1 MSQSNKKRVVAIVND
16 CFGVSGLFRKR
27 KDLFDYINWEP
38 GATGY
43 DIMILTGG
51 SDINSNLYKEKA
63 KFCGWFNDKRDAFEL
78 QAIKEA
84 GDKVLK
90 AGICRGAQLL
100 NVHNGGTLWQDVN
113 NHSGNHMSKDLR
125 TNKWVVLSSAH
136 HQMMRPVGNFEL
148 IAVAERATLRR
159 AEKDEL
165 TGINPDPEVIWFPD
179 TKSLCFQAHPEFGP
193 QECEDYFFNLLDE
206 KYYGNNPKAS

>member
-1 MSQSNKKRVVAIVND
+1 MSKIRVAIVND
-16 CFGVSGLFRKR
+16 CFGVSGLFKGRSDQFEWTHWK
-27 KDLFDYINWEP
+27 P
-38 GATGY
+38 GLVGY
-43 DIMILTGG
+43 DMMVLTGG
-51 SDINSNLYKEKA
+51 SDINTKLYKEEA
-63 KFCGWFNDKRDAFEL
+63 KHCSWFNDQRDAFEL

-84 GDKVLK
+84 GNDILK

-113 NHSGNHMSKDLR
+113 NHSGQHMARDLR
-125 TNKWVVLSSAH
+125 SGKWLVLSSAH
-136 HQMMRPVGNFEL
+136 HQMMRPVGNFEM

-165 TGINPDPEVIWFPD
+165 SGLHPDPEVIWFPE

-193 QECEDYFFNLLDE
+193 NECEEYFFNLLEE
-206 KYYGNNPKAS
+206 KYHGNHLKAA